1 MVNQPTQPQLLL
13 GRYRAIEERDRGGF
27 GAVLVCWD
35 VRLQRRVA
43 IKCLPLDVDE
53 GATAAIHEALAEARA
68 SSNLTHPNIVTIHD
82 FEVDE
87 QFAYLVMEYVDGLTL
102 AELIARVEGGVLVY
116 DEVANVLDSVASAL
130 AYAHEN
136 GVLHLDIKPG
146 NVMIDRSGAVKLGDF
161 GMATLMSAAGWG
173 GARGGTVGYMPPEQL
188 TGELVDE
195 RTDVFALATV
205 CYEALTGV
213 SPFAASTA
221 AQSLKLIAKGP
232 APLSDKEPELA
243 GPVELA
249 FMSALSPSPAGRMSS
264 PEEFAGEVLPSLGDP
279 RDGKASLAQLIND
292 EPSAQ
297 DDFDE
302 SPWRA
307 MDPPGRRAPWVAPAC
322 TRAANGLACALLAW
336 HCAPA
341 VGLSSLVL
349 QGAAVLVAGGA
360 AALWAPAGAAVA
372 SGLLVLAVVTPDV
385 TPVSVFAAVAVG
397 GLAGLWLGRAST
409 SSRLSAASLLAA
421 PALGWTT
428 FTPGLAGYA
437 FAPARAAATGALA
450 CFLALVAELLA
461 TAHSSLDAPAFS
473 QGFLNL
479 LSNPGN
485 WALLAGAALGAAA
498 CSRIGSSGAPDSQA
512 SRVRALIGQ
521 VVAFILLGCGIA
533 VRAAL
538 ENDGIVSSGS
548 GGAWAVA
555 VGSLVLM
562 TVVVGLFGAPER
574 DWEEG

>member
-221 AQSLKLIAKGP
+221 AQSLKLIEKGP
-232 APLSDKEPELA
+232 APLSEAAIAPSKSATAAASARCSCA
-243 GPVELA
+243 GTCACSGAWPS
-249 FMSALSPSPAGRMSS
+249 SACRSTWTRARRPPSTRPSPR
-264 PEEFAGEVLPSLGDP
+264 P
-279 RDGKASLAQLIND
+279 
-292 EPSAQ
+292 
-297 DDFDE
+297 
-302 SPWRA
+302 
-307 MDPPGRRAPWVAPAC
+307 APAP
-322 TRAANGLACALLAW
+322 TSR
-336 HCAPA
+336 
-341 VGLSSLVL
+341 
-349 QGAAVLVAGGA
+349 
-360 AALWAPAGAAVA
+360 
-372 SGLLVLAVVTPDV
+372 TP
-385 TPVSVFAAVAVG
+385 
-397 GLAGLWLGRAST
+397 T
-409 SSRLSAASLLAA
+409 SSRSTTSR
-421 PALGWTT
+421 WT
-428 FTPGLAGYA
+428 
-437 FAPARAAATGALA
+437 
-450 CFLALVAELLA
+450 
-461 TAHSSLDAPAFS
+461 SSSPTS
-473 QGFLNL
+473 
-479 LSNPGN
+479 
-485 WALLAGAALGAAA
+485 
-498 CSRIGSSGAPDSQA
+498 
-512 SRVRALIGQ
+512 
-521 VVAFILLGCGIA
+521 
-533 VRAAL
+533 
-538 ENDGIVSSGS
+538 
-548 GGAWAVA
+548 
-555 VGSLVLM
+555 
-562 TVVVGLFGAPER
+562 
-574 DWEEG
+574 